1 MFTFNLLI
9 IFCIEVVRLL
19 QYMQLEKLLQL

>member
-1 MFTFNLLI
+1 MHTTDLI
-9 IFCIEVVRLL
+9 IILFIEVVRLL

>member
-1 MFTFNLLI
+1 MHTIDLI
-9 IFCIEVVRLL
+9 ITLCIEVVRLL

>member
-1 MFTFNLLI
+1 MHTINLI
-9 IFCIEVVRLL
+9 ITFCIEVVRLL